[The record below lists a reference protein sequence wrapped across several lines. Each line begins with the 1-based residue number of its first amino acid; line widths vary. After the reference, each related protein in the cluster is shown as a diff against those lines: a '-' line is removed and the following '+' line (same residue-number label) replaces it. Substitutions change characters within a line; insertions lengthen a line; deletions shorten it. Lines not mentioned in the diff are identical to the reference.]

1 MTTFSAVDLS
11 RLPAP
16 SAVEVIDYEVLL
28 SQWLDMYRAQDP
40 SYSAVVESDPVYKLA
55 QVGAYREML
64 QRQRVNE
71 GIKSVL
77 LAYAEDSMLDH
88 LGAFYGV
95 ERRVVTEANPALGT
109 AAVMELDSEFRRR
122 IQMAPEGF
130 SVAGPAGAYIFH
142 ALAADARVLDAS
154 ADSPQPGHVSVYVL
168 SREGDGT
175 APDDLLA
182 NVATAVNHVDVRP
195 LTDFVTVLSAAVIEY
210 EIEAVLDIYPGPD
223 PAVVLKAAK
232 DEAAAYAEKNS
243 RMAALVSRSALD
255 RALHQEGVVDVNLI
269 SPAQN
274 IAVGVGEASRCT
286 GIRIT
291 HRTVGNV

>member
-1 MTTFSAVDLS
+1 MPTFSAVDLS

-28 SQWLDMYRAQDP
+28 GQWLDLYRERDP
-40 SYSAVVESDPVYKLA
+40 SYSAIVESDPVYKLA
-55 QVGAYREML
+55 EVGAYREML
-64 QRQRVNE
+64 LRQRVNE

-77 LAYAEDSMLDH
+77 LAYAADSMLDH
-88 LGAFYGV
+88 LGAFFGV

-109 AAVMELDSEFRRR
+109 TAVMEPDVEFRRR

-130 SVAGPAGAYIFH
+130 SVAGPAGAYISH
-142 ALAADARVLDAS
+142 ALAADPRVLDAS
-154 ADSPQPGHVSVYVL
+154 ADSPLPGHVLVYVL

-210 EIEAVLDIYPGPD
+210 EVEAVLEIYPGPD
-223 PAVVLKAAK
+223 PAVVLQAAQ
-232 DEAAAYAEKNS
+232 DAVAAYTDDNS
-243 RMAALVSRSALD
+243 RMARKVSRSALD
-255 RALHQEGVVDVNLI
+255 RALHQEGVVDVTLV
-269 SPAQN
+269 SPAEN
-274 IAVGVGEASRCT
+274 VAVGVGEASRCT

-291 HRTVGNV
+291 TRTVSDV